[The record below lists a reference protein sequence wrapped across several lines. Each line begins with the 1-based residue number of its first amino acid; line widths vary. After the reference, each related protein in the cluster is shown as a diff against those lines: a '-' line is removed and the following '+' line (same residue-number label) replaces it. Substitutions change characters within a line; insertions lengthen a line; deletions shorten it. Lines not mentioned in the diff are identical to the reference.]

1 MMVVLVMM
9 TTDNGD
15 GIDDN
20 YDSGYGDGDGI
31 GMAVALEIQAMR

>member
-1 MMVVLVMM
+1 MVLMMMM
-9 TTDNGD
+9 ATDNGD

-31 GMAVALEIQAMR
+31 EMAVALEIQAMR